1 MVPSA
6 DEADEADDAGRS
18 RAIHVAC
25 DTWPSLI
32 GDQETLSRQEL
43 PGNNSKGKISS
54 GFDL

>member
-1 MVPSA
+1 MVPS
-6 DEADEADDAGRS
+6 ADEADDAGRS

-32 GDQETLSRQEL
+32 GDQETLSKQEL